1 MVFSRRF
8 GFCSVLQAE
17 IWGIM
22 YGLQMAAEAEREH
35 LHVATNSLQ
44 DKDSFRSE
52 EHSGID
58 LSGKTNAEHDISNN
72 TQGSSEGVE
81 HQTNSVGDIHRTHF
95 QGITKVHQFRY
106 RTKNWK
112 IDEPE
117 NACKKQVESP
127 NNNIEAEDVKE
138 ISHVVYKET
147 GKASKVEVKD
157 VKLNHP
163 KEVQVNS
170 VSKGSNAAKTK
181 KKSMLP
187 TSKAS
192 PISTPKSSKP
202 A

>member
-44 DKDSFRSE
+44 D
-52 EHSGID
+52 
-58 LSGKTNAEHDISNN
+58 
-72 TQGSSEGVE
+72 
-81 HQTNSVGDIHRTHF
+81 
-95 QGITKVHQFRY
+95 
-106 RTKNWK
+106 

>member
-1 MVFSRRF
+1 MIL
-8 GFCSVLQAE
+8 CIL
-17 IWGIM
+17 
-22 YGLQMAAEAEREH
+22 RE
-35 LHVATNSLQ
+35 
-44 DKDSFRSE
+44 KDSFGLE

-58 LSGKTNAEHDISNN
+58 LSGNTDAEHDISNN
-72 TQGSSEGVE
+72 TQ
-81 HQTNSVGDIHRTHF
+81 
-95 QGITKVHQFRY
+95 
-106 RTKNWK
+106 
-112 IDEPE
+112 E

-181 KKSMLP
+181 NKSMLP

>member
-1 MVFSRRF
+1 MEESANIGVSICLKCC
-8 GFCSVLQAE
+8 GVHTSIGSQISKVLSVTLDEWSSDGIDAMIE
-17 IWGIM
+17 IGRNSSANSI
-22 YGLQMAAEAEREH
+22 YEAYFPKGYTKPGPDASHEQRAKFIRE
-35 LHVATNSLQ
+35 
-44 DKDSFRSE
+44 KDSFGLE

-58 LSGKTNAEHDISNN
+58 LSGNTDAEHDISNN
-72 TQGSSEGVE
+72 TQ
-81 HQTNSVGDIHRTHF
+81 
-95 QGITKVHQFRY
+95 
-106 RTKNWK
+106 
-112 IDEPE
+112 E

-181 KKSMLP
+181 NKSMLP

>member
-1 MVFSRRF
+1 
-8 GFCSVLQAE
+8 
-17 IWGIM
+17 
-22 YGLQMAAEAEREH
+22 MAAEAEREH

-81 HQTNSVGDIHRTHF
+81 HQTNSVGDIHRTH
-95 QGITKVHQFRY
+95 
-106 RTKNWK
+106 

-147 GKASKVEVKD
+147 GKASKVKVKD